1 VHSPTLGVQ
10 LLRLDLIDEIDVHIA
25 PVLLGDGI
33 RLYDVPGGE
42 IRHLQRDGDD
52 HPVRRPA
59 LPADSRERRTEVN
72 TGPRF

>member
-33 RLYDVPGGE
+33 RLSDVPGGE

-52 HPVRRPA
+52 PTLSADLRYRPIRA
-59 LPADSRERRTEVN
+59 SDAPK
-72 TGPRF
+72 